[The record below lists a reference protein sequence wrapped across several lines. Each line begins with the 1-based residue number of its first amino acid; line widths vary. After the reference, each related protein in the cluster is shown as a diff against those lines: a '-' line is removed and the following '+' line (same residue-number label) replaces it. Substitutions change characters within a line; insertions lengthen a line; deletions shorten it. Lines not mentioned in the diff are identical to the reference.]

1 MVKIFTIESFSTT
14 SKKIAQDFNINLNF
28 RNKIYAP
35 NFSKHWHKKDQHQGD
50 VIVNKVLLL
59 VDE

>member
-1 MVKIFTIESFSTT
+1 MIRVSTSNVTTLINNFMVKIFTVESFSTT

-35 NFSKHWHKKDQHQGD
+35 NFSKH
-50 VIVNKVLLL
+50 
-59 VDE
+59 